1 MGKRFPHE
9 ISRIGDGGG
18 SAWQRHYQASIDALN
33 QGEFGRAAELLQEI
47 QTENLSLDQSYLIG
61 LAHQI
66 CLTCIQLKADLA
78 WHHQAQQEAHQRV
91 HEYQEQLS
99 IILHLALEQETPQKH
114 LKQDLVPSAHLI
126 QMPMTE
132 SQTPQ
137 RPKLRGFLQRI
148 RALFGSISPPLVKE
162 KEIPTAVKEDAQAWE
177 PHLSSIPKVEEAAR
191 PLPESE
197 RNTERG
203 PPSLVI
209 YCLGP
214 FRVFQSDKEITEWHS
229 LKGRDILKYLL
240 VRRGSPVAKDIL
252 LDIFWPDVDPKA
264 ARRNLHQT
272 IYSLR
277 QTLRG
282 EQPDFQHIWFENDCY
297 FLNPHMDIWLDFYE
311 FEKCIQAGK
320 LLENAGHV
328 EDAIEKYG
336 TAEGLYQGDFL
347 EENLYEDWPAIQRE
361 QLVNSY
367 LNVVD
372 RLCEFYLQN
381 RLYAAV
387 VSLCQKALARDKCHE
402 PAYRRLMQCYLAL
415 GQRHLAVR
423 QYQNCV
429 QVLHEELDITPS
441 EETVGI
447 YHRMISKGED

>member
-1 MGKRFPHE
+1 MGKRFPNV
-9 ISRIGDGGG
+9 ISRIGESGG

-33 QGEFGRAAELLQEI
+33 QGEFEHVAEMLRQM
-47 QTENLSLDQSYLIG
+47 QTENLRFDQAYLIG
-61 LAHQI
+61 LAYQV

-78 WHHQAQQEAHQRV
+78 WHHQAQQEAKQRV
-91 HEYQEQLS
+91 HEYQRRLS
-99 IILHLALEQETPQKH
+99 NILHLAIEHENPQEPYEQELIPG
-114 LKQDLVPSAHLI
+114 AHPT
-126 QMPMTE
+126 QMPLNAT
-132 SQTPQ
+132 QTPQ
-137 RPKLRGFLQRI
+137 RQKLRGFLQRI
-148 RALFGSISPPLVKE
+148 RALFGSISPSLVKE
-162 KEIPTAVKEDAQAWE
+162 KAILTAGKEDAQTWE
-177 PHLSSIPKVEEAAR
+177 SHLSIPKIEEAAR
-191 PLPESE
+191 PLAESE
-197 RNTERG
+197 RNKEQG

-229 LKGRDILKYLL
+229 FKGRDILKYLL
-240 VRRGSPVAKDIL
+240 VHRGAPVAKDIL
-252 LDIFWPDVDPKA
+252 IDVFWPDVDPKA

-277 QTLRG
+277 QALRG
-282 EQPDFQHIWFENDCY
+282 EQPEFHHIWFENDCY

-311 FEKCIQAGK
+311 FETCIQAGK
-320 LLENAGHV
+320 RLENAGHI
-328 EDAIEKYG
+328 EEAIEKYG

-347 EENLYEDWPAIQRE
+347 EENLYEDWPAIQRQ

-372 RLCEFYLQN
+372 RLCGFHFQN

-387 VSLCQKALARDKCHE
+387 VSLCQKALSKDKCHE
-402 PAYRRLMQCYLAL
+402 PAYRWLMQCYLAL

-429 QVLHEELDITPS
+429 QALQEELDIPPS
-441 EETVGI
+441 EETVAI
-447 YHRMISKGED
+447 YHRTISKGED